1 MYEKTISFV
10 YKRKKLV
17 KALIVADKLM
27 CALVVALFAFVLLK
41 SFLLSV
47 MLGIKMGLVCMVPFL
62 LVSFIR
68 KKINAPR
75 PSQICHFD
83 GAVPTD
89 KEGSSFPSRH
99 AFSAFC
105 ISTVALSVDF
115 TLGIIGIFVAV
126 LISAIRVLLGYHF
139 IRDVVAGSVIG
150 IISGIIG
157 ALIF

>member
-10 YKRKKLV
+10 HKRKKLV

-75 PSQICHFD
+75 PNQICHFD
-83 GAVPTD
+83 GAVSAG
-89 KEGSSFPSRH
+89 KEGNSFPSRH

-115 TLGIIGIFVAV
+115 PLGIIGIFVAV